1 MHTQIS
7 KPNYQWQY
15 VAVAVTLAF
24 CICGSFML
32 WKHKSV
38 RVENGE
44 IIPIGKITTTTT
56 LPIRYQEVAGI
67 EKSKGYNTSASRV
80 DSTTKEYTTDPSAF
94 SKSSTQE
101 SSSQDLSTQK
111 TTTQESQST
120 NTTSQITSSTATSS
134 TESSAETTREDG

>member
-15 VAVAVTLAF
+15 VAVAVSLAF

-44 IIPIGKITTTTT
+44 IIPLGKIITTTT
-56 LPIRYQEVAGI
+56 LPLRYQEVVGI
-67 EKSKGYNTSASRV
+67 EKNKEYNTSASRV
-80 DSTTKEYTTDPSAF
+80 DSTTKEYTTGSSAF
-94 SKSSTQE
+94 SKSDTQE
-101 SSSQDLSTQK
+101 SSSQDDLSTQEA
-111 TTTQESQST
+111 TTQESQ
-120 NTTSQITSSTATSS
+120 NTISQATSSTVTSS
-134 TESSAETTREDG
+134 TESSTETTSEDG